1 MEFNA
6 VLVICSLAVRARLV
20 IHKTAFRALK
30 AVLEQFQEF
39 ELLNIP
45 VSDSLLLTAEEVMRV
60 LGAEKV

>member
-6 VLVICSLAVRARLV
+6 VSEICSLAVRARLAT
-20 IHKTAFRALK
+20 HKTASRALK